1 MIDVSCDLISYNFN
15 KDEIGNEIATK
26 TSVQIPIIK
35 VEDVHADEF
44 YKASQQG
51 LRPTLRLRISKLN
64 YNDEEELEYMG
75 VRYTVIRVQEMI
87 DEIILVCERKIN
99 NDIN

>member
-1 MIDVSCDLISYNFN
+1 MIDVSCDLISYNFI

-35 VEDVHADEF
+35 VEDVYADEF

-99 NDIN
+99 NDID